1 MKSFAL
7 ATLAASALAQTRKWE
22 EGTGVNGTSGQWVSL
37 SKEET
42 MSMVPANTA
51 IVDDLAA
58 NIEPGI

>member
-37 SKEET
+37 SAT
-42 MSMVPANTA
+42 VTTSMVPDNTA
-51 IVDDLAA
+51 VVDDTAA
-58 NIEPGI
+58 AIESGI